1 MKKYLFM
8 MLALVIVSCSD
19 QMVLDETQGEYS
31 SVTPVSDFQTL
42 LGKARWGDGQAYL
55 RLADCYRDGK
65 GVKSD
70 FIGML
75 SMVSLA
81 NDYSDSNQMDAYLE
95 AIPAN
100 SEFRILVDCI
110 HMFEHNQMEEA
121 LPLIES
127 AIANGSPDGYAI
139 KGITVLERGD
149 SIEAKHLFELAA
161 EKGSNLAEL
170 LLCIPDWKGAMNP
183 SIEKLSALTDKIP
196 WTCNIL
202 AGIYTG
208 MEGNEIVDERMA
220 AYYYME
226 ADKYACLTRRGA
238 RWLWSYMERG
248 SDLNLSPTDKE
259 RIQLLAD
266 IKPLPP
272 LPVKHNDPILESAI
286 TDVLHGGMN
295 DYMAWSKAM
304 VCVVETQTG
313 KIIAD
318 VKYEREGKMYIPC
331 IDTYNQEQSTMV
343 GAATYLALLS
353 SGKVNPELVFDTNN
367 GIYGE
372 VRDHN
377 WRRGGYGTIS
387 LSRALEVRSQVAF
400 TMAKEYAYG
409 RSFPEYDALIS
420 SYFDDNPNKA
430 VGILTFYN
438 AVANGGKMLK
448 MVSEGEDGIVIK
460 EQIAHPDHIK
470 ALQKGLENA
479 VAQGI
484 FKKAGNYQTK
494 VSACGRTFI
503 TEGNHRRMELC
514 GYFPSESPLYTIMVV
529 LEKDGLPASAGGMCG
544 PIFSNTVDVLVD
556 LYGLQSVVT
565 RSYDDSDDLIE
576 IVDTVA
582 VQ

>member
-1 MKKYLFM
+1 MKKYLFL

-19 QMVLDETQGEYS
+19 QMLLDEAQGES
-31 SVTPVSDFQTL
+31 SNMTPVSEFQTL
-42 LGKARWGDGQAYL
+42 LEKARWGDGQAYL

-75 SMVSLA
+75 SMASLA

-95 AIPAN
+95 AIPED

-127 AIANGSPDGYAI
+127 AIANGFPDGYAI

-161 EKGSNLAEL
+161 EKGSNLAAL
-170 LLCIPDWKGAMNP
+170 LLCIPDWRGAMNP
-183 SIEKLSALTDKIP
+183 SIEKLSALTDRIP
-196 WTCNIL
+196 WACNIL

-208 MEGNEIVDERMA
+208 MEGNENADERMA

-226 ADKYACLTRRGA
+226 ADKHACLTRRGA

-248 SDLNLSPTDKE
+248 ADLNLSPTDKE

-272 LPVKHNDPILESAI
+272 LSVKHNDSILESAI
-286 TDVLHGGMN
+286 TEILHGGMN

-304 VCVVETQTG
+304 VYVVETQTG

-318 VKYEREGKMYIPC
+318 VKYERKGKKYIPC
-331 IDTYNQEQSTMV
+331 SDNYNQEQSTMV

-353 SGKVNPELVFDTNN
+353 SGKVTPEFVFDTNN

-400 TMAKEYAYG
+400 TKAKEYAYG
-409 RSFPEYDALIS
+409 RSSSEYDALIS
-420 SYFDDNPNKA
+420 SYIGDEPNDA
-430 VGILTFYN
+430 IGILTFYN

-448 MVSEGEDGIVIK
+448 LVSEGEDGIVLK
-460 EQIAHPDHIK
+460 DQIAHPGHIK
-470 ALQKGLENA
+470 ALQNGLENA

-484 FKKAGNYQTK
+484 FKKAGNYNTK
-494 VSACGRTFI
+494 VSACGRTFA
-503 TEGNHRRMELC
+503 TDGNHRRMELC
-514 GYFPSESPLYTIMVV
+514 GYFPSEKPQYTLMVV
-529 LEKDGLPASAGGMCG
+529 LEKEGLPASAGGMCG
-544 PIFSNTVDVLVD
+544 PIFSSIVDVLMD
-556 LYGLQSVVT
+556 LYGLQSALAQG
-565 RSYDDSDDLIE
+565 YDDSDDLTE

-582 VQ
+582 AQ

>member
-1 MKKYLFM
+1 MKKYLFL

-19 QMVLDETQGEYS
+19 QMALDEAQGDYS
-31 SVTPVSDFQTL
+31 NMTPVSEFQSL
-42 LGKARWGDGQAYL
+42 LEKAKWGDGQAYL

-75 SMVSLA
+75 SMASLA

-95 AIPAN
+95 AIPAD

-149 SIEAKHLFELAA
+149 SIEAKYLFELAA

-170 LLCIPDWKGAMNP
+170 LLCIPDWRGAMNP
-183 SIEKLSALTDKIP
+183 SIEKLAALTDKIP

-208 MEGNEIVDERMA
+208 MEGNKNADERMA
-220 AYYYME
+220 AYYYLE
-226 ADKYACLTRRGA
+226 ADRQACLTRRGA

-248 SDLNLSPTDKE
+248 ADLNLSPTDKE

-272 LPVKHNDPILESAI
+272 LAVKHNDSILESAI
-286 TDVLHGGMN
+286 TEVLHGGMN
-295 DYMAWSKAM
+295 DYMKWSKAM
-304 VCVVETQTG
+304 VYVVETQTG

-318 VKYEREGKMYIPC
+318 VKYERKGKKYIPC
-331 IDTYNQEQSTMV
+331 TDTYKQEQSTMV

-353 SGKVNPELVFDTNN
+353 SGKVTPEFIFDTGY
-367 GIYGE
+367 GIYGD

-400 TMAKEYAYG
+400 MMAKEYAYG
-409 RSFPEYDALIS
+409 RSRSDYDALIS
-420 SYFDDNPNKA
+420 SYLDDNPNEA
-430 VGILTFYN
+430 MGILTFYN

-448 MVSEGEDGIVIK
+448 LVSEGEDGIVLK
-460 EQIAHPDHIK
+460 EQIAQPDHIK
-470 ALQKGLENA
+470 ALQDGLENA
-479 VAQGI
+479 VSQGI

-494 VSACGRTFI
+494 VSACGRTFE
-503 TEGNHRRMELC
+503 TNGNHRRMELC
-514 GYFPSESPLYTIMVV
+514 GYFPSENPLYTIMVV

-544 PIFSNTVDVLVD
+544 PIFSNTVDILVD
-556 LYGLQSVVT
+556 LYGLQSAIVQN
-565 RSYDDSDDLIE
+565 YDDSDELIE
-576 IVDTVA
+576 VVDTVA